1 MLTIRPAIEMVVLS
15 SRCSFSIESNCL
27 RKLGR
32 SKSTLNLCGYGF
44 NLVSSLSSEAM
55 NFLRFSKYQYPTASS
70 PPSFFRFGFAPC
82 FALRLLPWLLRLV
95 WLPFARLSSS
105 CAVSLDIFLPA
116 SLWCGGASDRVFLVC
131 PDASVLRD
139 LFLASRGVVTTFGE
153 VESRSCAINSQ
164 FSWEHHHHYSSP
176 V

>member
-55 NFLRFSKYQYPTASS
+55 NFLRFSKYFHGSTASS
-70 PPSFFRFGFAPC
+70 PPPSFFRFGFFAPC
-82 FALRLLPWLLRLV
+82 FASLSAFALAFAACLAAFCAAFLLLRCSALDS
-95 WLPFARLSSS
+95 FSSP
-105 CAVSLDIFLPA
+105 PA
-116 SLWCGGASDRVFLVC
+116 CGAGGASDIL
-131 PDASVLRD
+131 
-139 LFLASRGVVTTFGE
+139 GV
-153 VESRSCAINSQ
+153 SCLS
-164 FSWEHHHHYSSP
+164 
-176 V
+176 